1 MRQFLKMAAWIA
13 LSACGL
19 PALATTKGLNQ
30 IVTPDVQPFGVVSVS
45 FQQQDPNIANRYEVQ
60 AELGLTR
67 RFEVAVFQGYSPP
80 EQVFNGEYSLY
91 QKGDAATGQT
101 LLSTGFFNWTT
112 KGSAPQ
118 PYLEGGYYKG
128 NVETMLGL
136 ARVITQN
143 TDVAGSVQNQHQY
156 QGILGLGYRVNPRV
170 LLQLDYQS
178 GTANSTT
185 AGFTYN
191 ISPQLQFNPAVY
203 MSNNTGHKV
212 WGYAVLTWNIDVFAP
227 RPAQPPPP
235 ATLPKTSGQANT
247 PPAQQ
252 KS

>member
-1 MRQFLKMAAWIA
+1 MRQLLKTVACIA
-13 LSACGL
+13 LSAWGL

-45 FQQQDPNIANRYEVQ
+45 FQQQDPSIANRYEVQ
-60 AELGLTR
+60 AEIGLTR
-67 RFEVAVFQGYSPP
+67 RFEVAIFQGYSPP
-80 EQVFNGEYSLY
+80 EQIFNGEYSLY
-91 QKGDAATGQT
+91 QKGPY

-118 PYLEGGYYKG
+118 LYLEGGYYQG
-128 NVETMLGL
+128 NVEAMLGV

-143 TDVAGSVQNQHQY
+143 MDVAGSVQNQHQY
-156 QGILGLGYRVNPRV
+156 QGILGLGYRVNLRV

-185 AGFTYN
+185 AGFTYS

-203 MSNNTGHKV
+203 VSNNTSHKV

-227 RPAQPPPP
+227 RPAQPPVP

-247 PPAQQ
+247 PPAQ
-252 KS
+252 

>member
-1 MRQFLKMAAWIA
+1 MRKLGPVTALLG

-30 IVTPDVQPFGVVSVS
+30 IVTPDVQPFGVVSIS

-67 RFEVAVFQGYSPP
+67 RFEVAIFQGQSPP
-80 EQVFNGEYSLY
+80 EQVANAEYSILRNDPY
-91 QKGDAATGQT
+91 
-101 LLSTGFFNWTT
+101 LLSVGFFNWTT

-118 PYLEGGYYKG
+118 PYIEGGYYKG
-128 NVETMLGL
+128 NTQLMLGL
-136 ARVITQN
+136 ARVITQQP
-143 TDVAGSVQNQHQY
+143 DVAGLVQNQHQY
-156 QGILGLGYRVNPRV
+156 QAILGYGYRIDPRL

-191 ISPQLQFNPAVY
+191 ISPHLQFNPAVY
-203 MSNNTGHKV
+203 LSNASGHKV

-235 ATLPKTSGQANT
+235 ATLPKTEGQKNVPPT
-247 PPAQQ
+247 P
-252 KS
+252 